1 MTKLTWPA
9 PERNKG
15 PILEVLERVLPRKGT
30 LLEIASGTG
39 QHAAHF
45 ARHLPDL
52 VVQPSDV
59 EPENLA
65 SIRAWVKEVEL
76 PNLREPLVIDVRADW
91 GIAQVDAVFNANMI
105 HIAPW
110 ECALALF
117 EGVGRVLV
125 PDGVFVLYGPFRISG
140 AHTAPSNE
148 TFDHGLKSRDQRW
161 GVRDIDDLL
170 PLARSANLVFR
181 ERVVMPA
188 NNQCLVFARS

>member
-30 LLEIASGTG
+30 LLEISSGTG
-39 QHAAHF
+39 QHAVHF
-45 ARHLPDL
+45 ARHLPHL

-59 EPENLA
+59 DEENLA
-65 SIRAWVKEVEL
+65 SIRAWVKEAAL
-76 PNLREPLVIDVRADW
+76 PNLREPLVIDVLADW
-91 GIAQVDAVFNANMI
+91 GVAEVDAIFNANMI

-117 EGVGRVLV
+117 EGVGRVLAR
-125 PDGVFVLYGPFRISG
+125 DGVFVLYGPFRING
-140 AHTAPSNE
+140 VHTAPSNE
-148 TFDHGLKSRDQRW
+148 TFDQSLKSRDERW

-170 PLARSANLVFR
+170 PLSRKAALALR
-181 ERVVMPA
+181 ERVAMPA
-188 NNQCLVFARS
+188 NNQCLVFERS

>member
-1 MTKLTWPA
+1 MTKLSWPA

-30 LLEIASGTG
+30 LLEISSGTG
-39 QHAAHF
+39 QHAVHF

-52 VVQPSDV
+52 VVQPSEID
-59 EPENLA
+59 PENLA
-65 SIRAWVKEVEL
+65 SIRAWVKEVAL

-91 GIAQVDAVFNANMI
+91 GVDRVEAVFNANMI

-117 EGVGRVLV
+117 EGVGRVLAR
-125 PDGVFVLYGPFRISG
+125 DGVFVLYGPFRISG

-148 TFDHGLKSRDQRW
+148 TFDQSLKSRDERW
-161 GVRDIDDLL
+161 GVRDIDDVL
-170 PLARSANLVFR
+170 PLARDAGLLLR
-181 ERVVMPA
+181 ERVAMPA